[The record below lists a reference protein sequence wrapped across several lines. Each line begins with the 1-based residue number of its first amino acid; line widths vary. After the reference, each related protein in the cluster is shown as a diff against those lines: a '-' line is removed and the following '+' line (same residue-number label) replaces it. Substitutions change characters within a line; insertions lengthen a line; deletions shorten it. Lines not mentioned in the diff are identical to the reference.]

1 VSEGACPFCGAA
13 FDAAFGAAPA
23 PVPPSR
29 RLSRAALYAY
39 GTGVLVLAPAA
50 FATVDCTSSVESG
63 PNDDAGFNTND
74 AYGLPAIEEG
84 GIVGGADAYGA
95 PPPFDSGLDDV
106 HAGSA
111 DAGDGSVGDAGGDAG
126 ADGAASDAAGDGGET
141 D

>member
-1 VSEGACPFCGAA
+1 
-13 FDAAFGAAPA
+13 
-23 PVPPSR
+23 
-29 RLSRAALYAY
+29 
-39 GTGVLVLAPAA
+39 VLALAPAA

-74 AYGLPAIEEG
+74 AYGLPAIGEG
-84 GIVGGADAYGA
+84 
-95 PPPFDSGLDDV
+95 GLDDV